1 MKKILQPAILN
12 MVMILLFGWAL
23 LPLYHA
29 QMQFADVLKNPD
41 PPWEISFYVPPLL
54 FFFVIGLP
62 ISAYLIIKGKRKH
75 KSLSKAFMLRPE
87 LEESDER
94 EQLITAKA
102 CRSSYIAMWYAVP
115 IGAGLLLIYPIIQDQ
130 FPFYPVIVLLLVGL
144 VQMVSYFLSLR
155 KNL

>member
-12 MVMILLFGWAL
+12 MVMLLLFGWAL

-41 PPWEISFYVPPLL
+41 PPWEISFNLSPL
-54 FFFVIGLP
+54 FIFFVIGLP
-62 ISAYLIIKGKRKH
+62 ISAYLLIMGKRKH
-75 KSLSKAFMLRPE
+75 RSLSKAFMLPPE

-115 IGAGLLLIYPIIQDQ
+115 LGAGLLLLYPIIEEKI
-130 FPFYPVIVLLLVGL
+130 PFYPVIVLLLVAL